1 MALVKGANGVVFDA
15 VDQIASGLVGGGHAV
30 YVDAAGNPVDKPV
43 SAPSPDDVAEAAT
56 DAAEKAAKGSK
67 G

>member
-15 VDQIASGLVGGGHAV
+15 HEQIASGLVNGGHAV
-30 YVDAAGNPVDKPV
+30 WVDVDGNQVDEPVTTP
-43 SAPSPDDVAEAAT
+43 AET
-56 DAAEKAAKGSK
+56 ESDSGKGSK

>member
-15 VDQIASGLVGGGHAV
+15 HEQIASGLVGGGHAV
-30 YVDAAGNPVDKPV
+30 WVDAAGNPVDSPV
-43 SAPSPDDVAEAAT
+43 SAVEAAP
-56 DAAEKAAKGSK
+56 AAKGSK

>member
-15 VDQIASGLVGGGHAV
+15 HDQVASGLVGGGHAV
-30 YVDAAGNPVDKPV
+30 WVDAEGNPVSGPV
-43 SAPSPDDVAEAAT
+43 SAPAEAEAP
-56 DAAEKAAKGSK
+56 AAGKGSK